1 MKTYL
6 RREHQQQFT
15 KFQGSKTNTYAP
27 KDLDELILNVSIVVY
42 FNFVYFKISEIKVY
56 YRINAD
62 FPKSRLTLR
71 SIKCVY
77 SFSTY
82 QSYGLVRHCDID

>member
-42 FNFVYFKISEIKVY
+42 FNFVYFKIS
-56 YRINAD
+56 
-62 FPKSRLTLR
+62 
-71 SIKCVY
+71 
-77 SFSTY
+77 
-82 QSYGLVRHCDID
+82 